1 MGWLLVLL
9 YYLTRR
15 RRVRELDHAH
25 DLPSGDRRP
34 LVGQSPVDAWRE
46 WR

>member
-1 MGWLLVLL
+1 MHWLLVLL
-9 YYLTRR
+9 YYRHRR
-15 RRVRELDHAH
+15 RLRQLDHAH
-25 DLPSGDRRP
+25 DAPSGDRRP